1 MIVKQVVQDLDS
13 GEVEIVEVAAPPPPA
28 AGVLV
33 STRYSLISAGTERAM
48 LEFGRQSLVGKARAR
63 PDLAR
68 QVLAS
73 ARAEGIAATYHRARG
88 RLAAPRPLGY
98 SSVGVVLEAAGGAP
112 ARSGELVACA
122 GAGYANHAEIVS
134 LPLHLCARVPEG
146 VDAQDAAYATLGA
159 IALHGLRSAH
169 VGLGEVVAVIG
180 LGLVGQLAL
189 DLAAAA
195 GALAVGFDPDPARVA
210 IAARAGHRTSSQPT
224 DLLAEMGQLSGG
236 RGADAVIVAAA
247 SRDPAPLQTAV
258 EAARER
264 ATVCLI
270 GDVPIAVG
278 RAGLYAKELTLVVSR
293 SYGPGRY
300 DRRYEEQGVDYPVA
314 YVRWTEGR
322 NLEEVLR
329 LMGDGGLRPSR
340 LTTHVLDLDRAGEAY
355 GLLGRGGPALGVLL
369 RYPDRDGALTRVVSL
384 PERRS
389 QPHESSQSRER
400 SQRRAS
406 GRTPLRVGILGAGDF
421 ARGVLLPELTRLAPL
436 TVVGAATGA
445 SARATAERFG
455 AQISTTDPARV
466 LEGDD
471 VDAVVIATRHD
482 SHAEYAA
489 RALAAGKHVLVEK
502 PLALDE
508 DQLASVERAAR
519 DAPGVLM
526 VGFNRRYAPLAIAL
540 KQAVGG
546 GGSLVVSYRVNAG
559 PLPSTHWL
567 VDPAAGGGR
576 IVGEACHFLD
586 FAAFLCDAHPTT
598 ATAVAT
604 ADGSQLSADNVV
616 AAVAL
621 ADGSALSLVYAS
633 RGDAGLPKERVE
645 VLGRRGAAV
654 LEDFRALRLYRDG
667 RERTTRRRRD
677 KGHAAEL
684 AAFLESAAT
693 GRQPWPLS
701 DMAAVTRA
709 TFALR
714 TQVGATGATG
724 AAGA

>member
-1 MIVKQVVQDLDS
+1 MKQVVQDLDS
-13 GEVEIVEVAAPPPPA
+13 GAVEVVEVAAPCPPA

-48 LEFGRQSLVGKARAR
+48 LAFGRQSLVGKARAR

-73 ARAEGIAATYHRARG
+73 ARAEGLAATYHRARG

-98 SSVGVVLEAAGGAP
+98 SSAGIVLESAGGVP
-112 ARSGELVACA
+112 ARAGELVACA

-134 LPLHLCARVPEG
+134 IPPHLCARVPEG
-146 VDAQDAAYATLGA
+146 VQAQDAAYATLGA
-159 IALHGLRSAH
+159 IALHGLRTAH
-169 VGLGEVVAVIG
+169 VGLGEIVAVIG
-180 LGLVGQLAL
+180 LGLVGQLAM

-195 GALAVGFDPDPARVA
+195 GAIAIGFDPNPARVA
-210 IAARAGHRTSSQPT
+210 IAASAGHRTSTDRT
-224 DLLAEMGQLSGG
+224 DLLAEVGRVSGG

-247 SRDPAPLQTAV
+247 SRDPAPLQAAV
-258 EAARER
+258 EIARER
-264 ATVCLI
+264 ATVCVI
-270 GDVPIAVG
+270 GDVPITVG

-300 DRRYEEQGVDYPVA
+300 DRRYEEQGVDYPIA

-329 LMGDGGLRPSR
+329 LMGAERLRPSR

-355 GLLGRGGPALGVLL
+355 ALLGGAEPALGVLL
-369 RYPDRDGALTRVVSL
+369 RYPERDRAGARVIAIPDRAL
-384 PERRS
+384 PDRS
-389 QPHESSQSRER
+389 ER
-400 SQRRAS
+400 SQRRAG
-406 GRTPLRVGILGAGDF
+406 GRAAVRVGILGAGDF

-445 SARATAERFG
+445 SARAAAERFG
-455 AQISTTDPARV
+455 AQTSTTDPARV
-466 LEGDD
+466 LEGED

-482 SHAEYAA
+482 SHAEYAV
-489 RALAAGKHVLVEK
+489 RALKAGKHVLVEK

-508 DQLASVERAAR
+508 DQLASIERAAR

-526 VGFNRRYAPLAIAL
+526 VGFNRRHAPLAIAL
-540 KQAVGG
+540 KHALAGA
-546 GGSLVVSYRVNAG
+546 GSLVVSYRVNAG
-559 PLPSTHWL
+559 TVPGSHWVL
-567 VDPAAGGGR
+567 DPAVGGGR
-576 IVGEACHFLD
+576 IIGEACHFLD
-586 FAAFLCDAHPTT
+586 FAAFLCDAPPTS

-604 ADGSQLSADNVV
+604 ADGSQLSADNLI

-633 RGDAGLPKERVE
+633 RGDAGLAKERIE

-654 LEDFRALRLYRDG
+654 LEDFRELRLYRDG
-667 RERTTRRRRD
+667 RERTTRQRRD

-684 AAFLESAAT
+684 AAFLEAAAT
-693 GRQPWPLS
+693 GRQPWPVS
-701 DMAAVTRA
+701 EMAAVTRA

-714 TQVGATGATG
+714 AQVGAGDA
-724 AAGA
+724 